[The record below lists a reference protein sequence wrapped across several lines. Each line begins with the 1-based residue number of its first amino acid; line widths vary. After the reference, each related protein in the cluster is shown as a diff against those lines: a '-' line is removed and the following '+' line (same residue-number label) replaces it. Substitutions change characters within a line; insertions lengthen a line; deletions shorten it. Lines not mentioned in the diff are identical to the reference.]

1 MGHIVLVTGVSRLLG
16 GLAARTLAA
25 HPEVDHVIGL
35 DIVPPASDLGSVE
48 FIRADMRNPLVA
60 RILAGRGI
68 DTVVHMGVL
77 STPTAA
83 GGRASQ
89 KEINVIG
96 TLQLLAAVQ
105 ASTSVRRLVVKSTG
119 AVYGASPGDP
129 ALFTEQSRTHVH
141 ARAGFAKDSAEV
153 EGYVTGLGR
162 RRPDLEIAILR
173 LASVIGPRIQTG
185 LTDYFHLPVLPV
197 PMGFDGRIQLIHEQ
211 DAVDVMVHTTVAPR
225 EAVVGVTNVAGDGVI
240 GVQQAAGIL
249 RRPVVPTPLAA
260 DGLVRRGFKLANMA
274 ELPVGQF
281 EQLAFGRVLDT
292 TRMRTVLGYEPSY
305 TTREAFDDFGA
316 RGGLTVPGVDL
327 GLAAL
332 RRSQALVGAVREL
345 GGRTR

>member
-1 MGHIVLVTGVSRLLG
+1 MGHIVLVTGVARLLG
-16 GLAARTLAA
+16 GLAARSFAA
-25 HPEVDHVIGL
+25 HPQVEHVIGL
-35 DIVPPASDLGSVE
+35 DIIAPQTPLDGVE
-48 FIRADMRNPLVA
+48 LVRADMRSPLVA
-60 RILAGRGI
+60 RMLARRGI

-77 STPTAA
+77 ATPTAA

-96 TLQLLAAVQ
+96 TMQLLAAVQ
-105 ASTSVRRLVVKSTG
+105 ASSSVRRLVVKSTG

-129 ALFTEQSRTHVH
+129 ALFTEQSRTQVH
-141 ARAGFAKDSAEV
+141 QRAGFAKDSAEV

-162 RRPDLEIAILR
+162 RRPDLEISVLR

-197 PMGFDGRIQLIHEQ
+197 PMGFDGRLQLLHEQ
-211 DAVDVMVHTTVAPR
+211 DAVDVMVHAALAP
-225 EAVVGVTNVAGDGVI
+225 AQDAVGVTNVAGAGVV
-240 GVQQAAGIL
+240 GVQQAAGLL
-249 RRPVVPTPLAA
+249 RRPVIPTPLAA
-260 DGLVRRGFKLANMA
+260 DGLVRRGFKLASMA

-292 TRMRTVLGYEPSY
+292 TRMRTVLGFEPAY

-316 RGGLTVPGVDL
+316 RAGLTVPGVDL
-327 GLAAL
+327 GLATL
-332 RRSQALVGAVREL
+332 RRSQAVIGAVREL
-345 GGRTR
+345 TGRGR